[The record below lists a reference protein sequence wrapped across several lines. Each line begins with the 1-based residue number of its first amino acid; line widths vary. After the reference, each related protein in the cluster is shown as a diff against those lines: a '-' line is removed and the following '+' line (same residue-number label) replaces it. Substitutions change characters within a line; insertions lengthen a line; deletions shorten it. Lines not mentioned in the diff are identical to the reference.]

1 MVSKTKSVLA
11 DLGVP
16 AKKQREVIVKAS
28 IVQSE
33 GGSVEDF
40 GKIARAIEN
49 RLEDKLGNGGKLEM
63 DSNVAYGTG
72 HFGIFTT
79 PAERADLSNLY
90 NTYAHPGLPVGPIS
104 NPGEDAIK
112 AVLDPPAGDWAYFVV
127 VNLDTGETKFADTYA
142 EHQRNVQEW
151 QAWYRANR

>member
-1 MVSKTKSVLA
+1 MVTRNKDVL
-11 DLGVP
+11 DELGVP
-16 AKKQREVIVKAS
+16 ASKQREVIIKAS
-28 IVQSE
+28 IVQAE
-33 GGSVEDF
+33 GGSEADF

-49 RLEDKLGNGGKLEM
+49 RLDNKLGNGGRLEM

-79 PAERADLSNLY
+79 PAERADGSNKY
-90 NTYAHPGLPVGPIS
+90 NTYFHPGLPVGPIS
-104 NPGEDAIK
+104 NPGEAAIK
-112 AVLDPPAGDWAYFVV
+112 AVLHPPAGNWAYFVV

-142 EHQRNVQEW
+142 EHLKNVAEW